1 MESEKKNTQWHPAF
15 CAAMCLEFLQNK
27 SQLAFMKEY
36 NINTKPLQMDLLV
49 VKKSS
54 DVQIENEIGRIFKG
68 HNIIEFKSPD
78 DELNLDVYMKVMG
91 YACLYKAQEKHVNE
105 IMPEDI
111 TLSFVRES
119 YPRELFKW
127 FSSNNYV
134 VEKPYDGIYYIKKD
148 GFFATQIVVMKELSK
163 KNHILLSSLTR
174 EMDKE
179 GAERLAEFVAGLTD
193 KEDKDNADAVLQVAM
208 HANMQLFE
216 MLKEDETMCDALREF
231 FKDELQEA
239 NERGLAIGTANGI
252 EIGTASGKAE
262 DIVEILEEKGEVSEE
277 LFKAIYSQKDIEVL
291 KKWVKLAL
299 RTNSIDAF
307 ETAIGLVK

>member
-1 MESEKKNTQWHPAF
+1 MN
-15 CAAMCLEFLQNK
+15 
-27 SQLAFMKEY
+27 
-36 NINTKPLQMDLLV
+36 D
-49 VKKSS
+49 
-54 DVQIENEIGRIFKG
+54 
-68 HNIIEFKSPD
+68 
-78 DELNLDVYMKVMG
+78 
-91 YACLYKAQEKHVNE
+91 

-127 FSSNNYV
+127 FEKNNYV
-134 VEKPYDGIYYIKKD
+134 VEKRYSGIYYIEKD

-163 KNHILLSSLTR
+163 KNHLFLTSITR
-174 EMDKE
+174 KMN
-179 GAERLAEFVAGLTD
+179 

-239 NERGLAIGTANGI
+239 NERGTAN
-252 EIGTASGKAE
+252 GKAE
-262 DIVEILEEKGEVSEE
+262 DIIELLNDVGKVSEE
-277 LFKAIYSQKDIEVL
+277 LSNVIYGQKDLEVL
-291 KKWVKLAL
+291 KKWLKLAA
-299 RTNSIDAF
+299 RAESIDAF

>member
-1 MESEKKNTQWHPAF
+1 
-15 CAAMCLEFLQNK
+15 
-27 SQLAFMKEY
+27 
-36 NINTKPLQMDLLV
+36 
-49 VKKSS
+49 
-54 DVQIENEIGRIFKG
+54 
-68 HNIIEFKSPD
+68 
-78 DELNLDVYMKVMG
+78 
-91 YACLYKAQEKHVNE
+91 
-105 IMPEDI
+105 MPEDI

-216 MLKEDETMCDALREF
+216 MLKEDEML
-231 FKDELQEA
+231 
-239 NERGLAIGTANGI
+239 
-252 EIGTASGKAE
+252 
-262 DIVEILEEKGEVSEE
+262 
-277 LFKAIYSQKDIEVL
+277 L
-291 KKWVKLAL
+291 KQQ
-299 RTNSIDAF
+299 
-307 ETAIGLVK
+307 

>member
-15 CAAMCLEFLQNK
+15 CAAMCLELLENK
-27 SQLAFMKEY
+27 SQLEFTKEY

-91 YACLYKAQEKHVNE
+91 YACLYKSQEKHVNE

-111 TLSFVRES
+111 TLSLVRES

-127 FSSNNYV
+127 FEKNNYV
-134 VEKPYDGIYYIKKD
+134 VEKRYSGIYYIEKD

-239 NERGLAIGTANGI
+239 NERGLATGTAN
-252 EIGTASGKAE
+252 GKAE
-262 DIVEILEEKGEVSEE
+262 DIIELLNDVGKVSEE
-277 LFKAIYSQKDIEVL
+277 LSNVIYGQKDLEVL
-291 KKWVKLAL
+291 KKWLKLAA
-299 RTNSIDAF
+299 RAESIDAF